1 MNEKP
6 ILMTQAQYARHR
18 GNSPQYIG
26 KLAKVGILV
35 MRGRM
40 VDAAASDAVLDD
52 KPDEA
57 PTSQQPTTFAQAR
70 LAREVFSAKLKKLE
84 YLRSSTPS

>member
-6 ILMTQAQYARHR
+6 ILMTEAQYACHR
-18 GNSPQYIG
+18 NKSPQYIG
-26 KLAKVGILV
+26 KLAKAGILV
-35 MRGRM
+35 MHGRM
-40 VDAAASDAVLDD
+40 VDAAAADAVPDD

-57 PTSQQPTTFAQAR
+57 SAGQPPTTIPQVR

-84 YLRSSTPS
+84 YEIHLR